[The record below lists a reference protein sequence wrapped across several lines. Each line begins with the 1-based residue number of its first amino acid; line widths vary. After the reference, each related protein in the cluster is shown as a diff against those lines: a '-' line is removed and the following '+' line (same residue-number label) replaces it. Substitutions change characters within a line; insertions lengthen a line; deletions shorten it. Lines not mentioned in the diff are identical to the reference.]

1 MRYIVSADVSAR
13 PKKCAV
19 PRRRLKDLVKL
30 TLKPHIMVTVN
41 FLKKWKRM
49 LTHSLESICFLEVFQ
64 DAFESV
70 NWEMFNQ
77 RKKRLFNLGE
87 LPFYVISFLSR
98 MHFHFGTLHNGRA
111 VNWEMYQGAS
121 SAREGL

>member
-70 NWEMFNQ
+70 NWGMFNQ

-87 LPFYVISFLSR
+87 LPFYVNAFS
-98 MHFHFGTLHNGRA
+98 FGTLHNGRA
-111 VNWEMYQGAS
+111 VNWEMYEGAS
-121 SAREGL
+121 SAREVMTV